1 MADYSL
7 VPVEHQPEFENVSLV
22 PVDHD
27 PFSAD
32 GVTQQAPSPQTQSEP
47 AQPPPQQSATGV
59 QRLYVGPAAKITQTP
74 EEGESWDPE
83 SEANDTSTPDR
94 PVASAPPQDERPP
107 DLSHF
112 IPFGELKPATFT
124 PTQQIGH
131 RAINA
136 MTDLG
141 VPLHN
146 AQELAT
152 RIGNL
157 LSLSPLGV
165 VGSFLNLID
174 AKRRD
179 DLPAGIE
186 AAAGLI
192 PGAKGVGR
200 IAGKGV
206 RTLISKVR
214 LSPAAWAAKKGYAGV
229 GTTVNG
235 GPTFAGTKH
244 LYPAAQGQRN
254 IVNIPLTGS
263 YRKDFALANRE
274 GKFTD
279 TPRGYMWHHVD
290 DFNPQTGRATLELIN
305 EEAHNAARP
314 HVGSVGQYAKHH
326 GVRYKR

>member
-7 VPVEHQPEFENVSLV
+7 VPVEHQPDFENVSLV

-32 GVTQQAPSPQTQSEP
+32 GVTQQAPGQQALSQPT
-47 AQPPPQQSATGV
+47 QPPPPQPALGV

-83 SEANDTSTPDR
+83 SEVNDTSAAAR
-94 PVASAPPQDERPP
+94 PAATIPPQNKPPP

-112 IPFGELKPATFT
+112 IPLGELKPATFT
-124 PTQQIGH
+124 PTQQIGN

-136 MTDLG
+136 LTDLG

-157 LSLSPLGV
+157 LSLTPLGV
-165 VGSFLNLID
+165 AGSFLNLID

-186 AAAGLI
+186 AAIGLI
-192 PGAKGVGR
+192 PGAKGAGR
-200 IAGKGV
+200 VASTEL
-206 RTLISKVR
+206 RALTSKVR

-229 GTTVNG
+229 GTTANG
-235 GPTFAGTKH
+235 GPTFVGTEH

-254 IVNIPLTGS
+254 IVKIRLTGS
-263 YRKDFALANRE
+263 RRGDFRLANKE
-274 GKFTD
+274 GKFTE
-279 TPRGYMWHHVD
+279 TPKGYSWHHVD
-290 DFNPQTGRATLELIN
+290 DFDPKSGEASLELVKL
-305 EEAHNAARP
+305 EAHESAYP
-314 HVGSVGQYAKHH
+314 HTGSVAQYENHH
-326 GVRYKR
+326 GVEYRR